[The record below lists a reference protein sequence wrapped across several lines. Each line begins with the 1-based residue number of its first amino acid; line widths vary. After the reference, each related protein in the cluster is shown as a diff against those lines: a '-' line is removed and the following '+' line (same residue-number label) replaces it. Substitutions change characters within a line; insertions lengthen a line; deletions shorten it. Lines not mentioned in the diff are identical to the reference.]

1 MLIETTLRNHVSGPD
16 CNSSCDYEVG
26 QCTAREKLRCID
38 FRELMMLMSVLC
50 NCACMG
56 QCGGLRDRQEDKDQR
71 LGCPELGNIGYRGCT
86 LSLLETAQIVGNP
99 RKDHQTPSSIA
110 NTSTS

>member
-38 FRELMMLMSVLC
+38 FRELIMLMSVIC

-71 LGCPELGNIGYRGCT
+71 LGLPGAREYW
-86 LSLLETAQIVGNP
+86 LSRLHAVF
-99 RKDHQTPSSIA
+99 A
-110 NTSTS
+110 